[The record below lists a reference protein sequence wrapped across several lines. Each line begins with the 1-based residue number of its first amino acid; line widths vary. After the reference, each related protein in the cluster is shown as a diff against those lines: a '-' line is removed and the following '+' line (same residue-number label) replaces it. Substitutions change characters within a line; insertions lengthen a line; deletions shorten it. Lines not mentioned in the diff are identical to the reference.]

1 MQRVIKVVHL
11 SVVHKPGDIRIY
23 ERECRTL
30 AAAGYDVTF
39 LVPGAPSAEPG
50 ENPRQLALPVRGRST
65 RWMSVR
71 EIVVESRRLRPLI
84 LHFHDPE
91 LLTIA
96 PVLRAWVPRIVYD
109 MHEYVPEAV
118 ATKSYIPERARPWAS
133 RATAVAQ
140 RTLATAC
147 HAVVSA
153 APGQLRA
160 LGPKPALRVAMV
172 NYPRYANFAAATP
185 RPEIL
190 ADERLKLI
198 HVGSLGRTRG
208 LFLMLDVMSAL
219 GPDVPVA
226 LYLAGQ
232 YADPADETV
241 VRARVERELKGRVHL
256 LGRVP
261 PSEVPSY
268 LKAADVC
275 WSPFVGGP
283 QYSLPNVPT
292 KVYEGMAA
300 GLPVLVSD
308 LADHAAPVKAERCG
322 VAVPVSV
329 EGHLAGVRQLLADPD
344 GRRAMGTR
352 GLAAVRERY
361 SWESIEGDLLDLY
374 AGLCRG
380 LPAS

>member
-1 MQRVIKVVHL
+1 MIRVVHL

-39 LVPGAPSAEPG
+39 LVPGAPQAAPG
-50 ENPRQLALPVRGRST
+50 ENPRQLALPTRGRTT

-71 EIVVESRRLRPLI
+71 EIVAELRRLRPHVV
-84 LHFHDPE
+84 HFHDPE

-96 PVLRAWVPRIVYD
+96 PLLRALAPRVVYD

-118 ATKSYIPERARPWAS
+118 ATKSYLPERVRPWAS
-133 RATAVAQ
+133 RTVAVAQ

-147 HAVVSA
+147 HGVVSA

-160 LGPKPALRVAMV
+160 LGPAPRRRLAMV
-172 NYPRYANFAAATP
+172 NYPRLANFEAAEP
-185 RPEIL
+185 RPEIA
-190 ADERLKLI
+190 ADPRLKLMHI
-198 HVGSLGRTRG
+198 GSNGRTRG

-219 GPDVPVA
+219 GPDAPVS
-226 LYLAGQ
+226 LYLGGP
-232 YADPADETV
+232 YADPADEPV
-241 VRARVERELKGRVHL
+241 VKARVEGELKGRVHL

-261 PSEVPSY
+261 PGEVPSC

-322 VAVPVSV
+322 VAVPVTV
-329 EGHLAGVRQLLADPD
+329 EGHLAGVRRLLGDPAA
-344 GRRAMGTR
+344 RAEMGAR
-352 GLAAVRERY
+352 GLAAVRARY
-361 SWESIEGDLLDLY
+361 SWEAIEGDLLAFY
-374 AGLCRG
+374 ADLCRG
-380 LPAS
+380 LRADG

>member
-1 MQRVIKVVHL
+1 MIRVVHL
-11 SVVHKPGDIRIY
+11 SIVHKPGDIRIY

-39 LVPGAPSAEPG
+39 LVPGAPEAPPG
-50 ENPRQLALPVRGRST
+50 ENPRQVALPVRGRST

-71 EIVVESRRLRPLI
+71 EIVAELGRVRPHVV
-84 LHFHDPE
+84 HFHDPE

-96 PVLRAWVPRIVYD
+96 PVLRFLVPRVVYD

-140 RTLATAC
+140 RTLAAAC
-147 HAVVSA
+147 HGVISA

-160 LGPKPALRVAMV
+160 LGPRPALRLAMV
-172 NYPRYANFAAATP
+172 NYPRLANFEAAV
-185 RPEIL
+185 RNPEIA

-198 HVGSLGRTRG
+198 HVGTLGRTRG

-219 GPDVPVA
+219 GPDAPVS
-226 LYLAGQ
+226 LYLAGHH
-232 YADPADETV
+232 ADPADEPV
-241 VRARVERELKGRVHL
+241 LRERVEGELKGRVHL

-261 PSEVPSY
+261 PGEVPGY

-283 QYSLPNVPT
+283 QYSLPNIPT

-308 LADHAAPVKAERCG
+308 LADHAAPVRAERCG
-322 VAVPVSV
+322 VAVAPTVAN
-329 EGHLAGVRQLLADPD
+329 HLAGVRRLLADPD
-344 GRRAMGTR
+344 ERKAMGAR
-352 GLAAVRERY
+352 GLAAVRARY
-361 SWESIEGDLLDLY
+361 SWEAIEADLLGFY
-374 AGLCRG
+374 AELCRG
-380 LPAS
+380 LRDSG